1 MASIANRRFSTIL
14 YARAGCPW
22 SHCTRIVLSEKEI
35 PAQVVDVTAE
45 GWPEDLVDLNPYNTL
60 PTLVDRDLVLYDI
73 QVILEYLDERY
84 PFPPLMPADPV
95 SRAMI
100 RLMILRLGRE
110 WYGRVDDLASK
121 DERRAAEAL
130 KALSDNLATI
140 APLFGKRPFLLSDEF
155 SLADCCFAPLL
166 WRLLSFRA
174 RLPAPDRAM
183 MSYAERLFNRP
194 SFQTSL
200 TLAER
205 QMRR

>member
-14 YARAGCPW
+14 YARTGCPW

-35 PAQVVDVTAE
+35 PAQVVDVTVG

-110 WYGRVDDLASK
+110 WYGRVDDLTSK

-130 KALSDNLATI
+130 EALSDNLALI

-155 SLADCCFAPLL
+155 SLADCCLAPLL

-174 RLPAPDRAM
+174 RLPALERAM
-183 MSYAERLFNRP
+183 VSYAERLFSRP

-200 TLAER
+200 TPAER